1 MEEFDV
7 IVIGAGSGLDVAS
20 AYANRGKDVAVV
32 EPGPLG
38 GTCLNRGC
46 IPSKMLIHHADVV
59 ETVENSEKFH
69 VDAEIN
75 NIDFQSITE
84 EVNSTVSEDAKGIE
98 NAIKDSA
105 RHTLYKA
112 EAKFVDEKTV
122 EVNDE
127 EITADLI
134 FVAAGTRPMVPPV
147 EGLDEVDCLT
157 SKEALELDEK
167 PDELVIIGG
176 GYIAVELAHFF
187 GAVGTE
193 VKILEMGDSL
203 IGREDKDISETFTQL
218 ASEKYDVNLG
228 LKATSVEQEDRE
240 ITVHAEDK
248 EGNKKSFS
256 GDELLVAA
264 GRVPNTDNLEVEE
277 AGIETTERGFI
288 ETDEYLETS
297 VEGVYA
303 LGDIADNWM
312 FKHTANYEA
321 EIAFKNSLTG
331 NKQSVDYTAMPHAI
345 FSSPQISGVGKTEQ
359 QLEEE
364 NVDYVKATY
373 DYKNTGMGLALK
385 EENGFVKVLASEE
398 GEILGCHMIG
408 PDASSIIHE
417 VLVAM
422 KAGTE
427 KVEDIQN
434 TIHIHPALN
443 EVVQRAFNQL

>member
-59 ETVENSEKFH
+59 ETVESSEKFH
-69 VDAEIN
+69 IDAEIN
-75 NIDFQSITE
+75 NIDFESIIE
-84 EVNSTVSEDAKGIE
+84 EVNNAVSEDARSIE
-98 NAIKDSA
+98 NAIKDSS
-105 RHTLYKA
+105 RHTLYQT
-112 EAKFVDEKTV
+112 EAKFVDDKTV
-122 EVNDE
+122 EVDGE
-127 EITADLI
+127 QITADLI
-134 FVAAGTRPMVPPV
+134 FVAAGTRPLVPPID
-147 EGLDEVDCLT
+147 GLDSVDYLT
-157 SKEALELDEK
+157 SKEALKLEDRPEK
-167 PDELVIIGG
+167 MIMIGG

-187 GAVGTE
+187 EAMGTKVTIIE
-193 VKILEMGDSL
+193 AGDSL
-203 IGREDKDISETFTQL
+203 VKREDKEISETFTGL

-228 LKATSVEQEDRE
+228 LRAGKVEQEDGK
-240 ITVHAEDK
+240 ITVHAENK
-248 EGNKKSFS
+248 EGNTQSFS

-264 GRVPNTDNLEVEE
+264 GRVPNTDSLNVEE

-288 ETDEYLETS
+288 QTDDYLETS

-312 FKHTANYEA
+312 FKHAANYEA
-321 EIAFKNSLTG
+321 EMAFKNSLTG
-331 NKQSVDYTAMPHAI
+331 NKHPADYTAMPHAI

-359 QLEEE
+359 QLEDEDIE
-364 NVDYVKATY
+364 YVKATY
-373 DYKNTGMGLALK
+373 DYNKTGMGLALK

-417 VLVAM
+417 ALVAM
-422 KAGTE
+422 KAGTGNV
-427 KVEDIQN
+427 KDIQD

-443 EVVQRAFNQL
+443 EVVQRAFNQI

>member
-20 AYANRGKDVAVV
+20 AYANRGKDVAIV

-46 IPSKMLIHHADVV
+46 IPSKMLIHHADIV
-59 ETVENSEKFH
+59 ETVEKSEKFH
-69 VDAEIN
+69 INAEIN
-75 NIDFQSITE
+75 NIDFQAITE
-84 EVNSTVSEDAKGIE
+84 EVNQTVSEDAEGIE
-98 NAIKDSA
+98 KAIQDSDN
-105 RHTLYKA
+105 HTLYRT
-112 EAKFVDEKTV
+112 EAKFVDEKTI
-122 EVNDE
+122 EVDGE
-127 EITADLI
+127 KITADLI

-147 EGLDEVDCLT
+147 EGLDTVDYLT
-157 SKEALELDEK
+157 SKEALQLSEK

-203 IGREDKDISETFTQL
+203 IGREDRDISKMFTEL

-228 LKATSVEQEDRE
+228 LKATSVEQEDGE

-248 EGNKKSFS
+248 EGNTESFS

-288 ETDEYLETS
+288 QTNEYLETS
-297 VEGVYA
+297 VGGIYA

-312 FKHTANYEA
+312 FKHAANYEA
-321 EIAFKNSLTG
+321 ELAFKNSLSK
-331 NKQSVDYTAMPHAI
+331 NEHPVDYTAMPHAI

-359 QLEEE
+359 QIEEE
-364 NVDYVKATY
+364 DIDYVKATY
-373 DYKNTGMGLALK
+373 DYNKTGMGLALK
-385 EENGFVKVLASEE
+385 EEDGFVKVLASEE

-408 PDASSIIHE
+408 PNASSIIHE

-422 KAGTE
+422 RAGTGNV
-427 KVEDIQN
+427 KDIQD